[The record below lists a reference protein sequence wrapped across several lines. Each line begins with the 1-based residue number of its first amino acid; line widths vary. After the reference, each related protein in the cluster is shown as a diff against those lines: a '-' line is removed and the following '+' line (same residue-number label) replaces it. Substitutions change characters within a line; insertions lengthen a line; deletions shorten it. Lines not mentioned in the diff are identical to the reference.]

1 MKYDDDLG
9 YSDWMLQNSAECE
22 SCGDVIG
29 PDDDLH
35 PDPED
40 EDLAFCAGCWA
51 EREGGAA

>member
-35 PDPED
+35 LDPED